1 MEEKAMGELLID
13 ILKIWMLCGFLWAY
27 YYYFAY
33 RRPNGENTRREY
45 PPGPVIA
52 VLVVLGSQ
60 LTIATL
66 MAPRL
71 ESIRFCYRHFSDI
84 MAGVLY
90 VAPLIVLALWMLIP
104 DLRHIPDRHSD

>member
-13 ILKIWMLCGFLWAY
+13 ILKTWIGYGFWWAY

-33 RRPNGENTRREY
+33 RHPNSENIRREY

-60 LTIATL
+60 LAIATL